1 MRQRPD
7 LPEIG
12 LLLELLAALHVATSA
27 GAASPVGQCRRARGK
42 EIAR

>member
-7 LPEIG
+7 VPEIG

-27 GAASPVGQCRRARGK
+27 GAASLVGQCRRARGK